1 MNVIIVDDQADNLRA
16 MKRIAEGCGYTVSC
30 AANGQF
36 ARKLAESV
44 PFHIAVLD
52 ISIPQLNGLDLA
64 EKLRVELPQV
74 KVVILT
80 MHKSGEF
87 VSKALCAGVRGYVLK
102 ENALEELIECILLVI
117 SQKKV
122 RRRRIEILSRCAVS
136 VFDGIGQQ
144 TEFIQAKPLLRG
156 QNRIRKRLVPRLQY
170 IRSKLERFVIQ
181 DANVKGPDLL
191 LKQVVET
198 DREHVLKSLAQIEH
212 DVEMR

>member
-1 MNVIIVDDQADNLRA
+1 MSEERRPDVRLVDNDR
-16 MKRIAEGCGYTVSC
+16 
-30 AANGQF
+30 
-36 ARKLAESV
+36 
-44 PFHIAVLD
+44 
-52 ISIPQLNGLDLA
+52 
-64 EKLRVELPQV
+64 RVV
-74 KVVILT
+74 
-80 MHKSGEF
+80 
-87 VSKALCAGVRGYVLK
+87 
-102 ENALEELIECILLVI
+102 ECILFVI

-122 RRRRIEILSRCAVS
+122 RRRRIELLSRCAVS
-136 VFDGIGQQ
+136 VFDGISQQ
-144 TEFIQAKPLLRG
+144 TELIQARPLLLG